1 MCIKHW
7 NLQCFLSMSL
17 NVFNTHSLPLRWALG
32 GGLPYIHIYPYKNDE
47 PAPTK
52 FFPRFFQLFFT
63 EDTARGPGK
72 QDSPPSRTTCL
83 SPDFE
88 TSRLVAWNPSV
99 ASCCWQAVFLKK
111 KPTTL
116 NGIIVGKF
124 YEEITPY
131 IYIYIYTHDKKC
143 KWLFLAGFEW
153 RYVSCCTVVL
163 WGYLLK

>member
-1 MCIKHW
+1 MFSEHVFECIQHTFPPS
-7 NLQCFLSMSL
+7 Q
-17 NVFNTHSLPLRWALG
+17 VGPG
-32 GGLPYIHIYPYKNDE
+32 GGLPYIHIYTYKNDE

-111 KPTTL
+111 KTTTL

-131 IYIYIYTHDKKC
+131 IYIYTWQKMQMFVPCRVWVEICFLLYSSFVRISSQILYTVKETC
-143 KWLFLAGFEW
+143 L
-153 RYVSCCTVVL
+153 
-163 WGYLLK
+163 